1 MKKVLV
7 IIDMQNDFITGSL
20 KNPDAEAIVSKICKY
35 LKQSNNSF
43 DDVVLTK
50 DTHYSNYLET
60 SEGKNLPVKHCLF
73 ETEGNA
79 VNKDIIDTLYKTEY
93 IDKTSVV
100 AKQTFG
106 FLNWAELFEKIR
118 IAQDEEVTI
127 TLVGTCTDIC
137 VVSNAL
143 ILKNV
148 FPDYTIEVME
158 NLCAGTSPENHMAAI
173 DVMKSC
179 QVEIN
184 NSVIE

>member
-1 MKKVLV
+1 M
-7 IIDMQNDFITGSL
+7 
-20 KNPDAEAIVSKICKY
+20 
-35 LKQSNNSF
+35 
-43 DDVVLTK
+43 
-50 DTHYSNYLET
+50 
-60 SEGKNLPVKHCLF
+60 
-73 ETEGNA
+73 
-79 VNKDIIDTLYKTEY
+79 YKTEY